1 MSQWF
6 RIALAETREATVYV
20 VRWWRL
26 RRWVLLATL
35 LLCIVVLGLMW
46 TQDKVWLAEIQTISC
61 EHNAKIH
68 NWAEWF
74 SAVGNFWYF
83 NGPILGGLLLWSW
96 WRRSAYLRRLAV
108 ITLVGTLLTGSIGL
122 IVRSVSGRPRPTAQR
137 ADGFYGPSPSYQ
149 MQAFPSGHA
158 AAVFGTAIP
167 ILLGHP
173 LAGAPLTAAAS
184 TVGWSRLYLNRHHPT
199 DVIAS
204 LLLAILVS
212 IPLRQWLLVSRPR

>member
-20 VRWWRL
+20 VRWWPL
-26 RRWVLLATL
+26 RRWALLAAL

-96 WRRSAYLRRLAV
+96 WQRSIYLRRLAV

-122 IVRSVSGRPRPTAQR
+122 IVRSVSGRPRPQPSAPTASTAPVPPTR
-137 ADGFYGPSPSYQ
+137 CKPSPPATPPPSS
-149 MQAFPSGHA
+149 AHRFPSYS
-158 AAVFGTAIP
+158 AIP
-167 ILLGHP
+167 SPEHLSQQQ
-173 LAGAPLTAAAS
+173 LALWAGPGCS
-184 TVGWSRLYLNRHHPT
+184 
-199 DVIAS
+199 
-204 LLLAILVS
+204 
-212 IPLRQWLLVSRPR
+212 